1 MKKAVLVGINY
12 ENNPNARLYGCI
24 NDINNM
30 SNLLTDAFGY
40 RTENI
45 TKLRDDI
52 TTPSLLPT
60 RSNIISYLTN
70 LVRDSANCEEIWF
83 HYSGHGS
90 QIVDRSGDES
100 DGRDEVIVPLDY
112 GKTGFIVDDEIFN
125 ILRASR
131 CKTILIFDSCNS
143 GTVCDLQWRFDY
155 MNNRQVKA
163 LNTSQ
168 RVLSNPNIF
177 CFSGARDNQTA
188 ADSYSKEQQQSVG
201 AFTDAFLRCLRN
213 NNMNV
218 DLIRLHTDICMYL
231 QTNGFSQVCTLS
243 TSSATPAYV
252 FKRAGTL
259 GEPSRTL
266 IPVINSSVNRAIVPM
281 NLNLKPQRVNMKH
294 MFAVDAQ
301 SKNIPTIQLDKRM
314 RFIYRQ

>member
-30 SNLLTDAFGY
+30 ANLLTDAFGY
-40 RTENI
+40 KSENI

-52 TTPSLLPT
+52 TTASLLPT

-90 QIVDRSGDES
+90 QIVDRNGDES

-112 GKTGFIVDDEIFN
+112 SKTGFISDDEIFN
-125 ILRASR
+125 ILRSSR
-131 CKTILIFDSCNS
+131 CKTILVFDSCNS

-155 MNNRQVKA
+155 TNNRQVKV
-163 LNTSQ
+163 LNTSL

-188 ADSYSKEQQQSVG
+188 ADSYSKDLRQSVG

-218 DLIRLHTDICMYL
+218 DLVRLHTDICAYL
-231 QTNGFSQVCTLS
+231 QNNGFSQVCTLS
-243 TSSATPAYV
+243 TSSASPSYI
-252 FKRAGTL
+252 FKRAGTI
-259 GEPSRTL
+259 GEPSRA
-266 IPVINSSVNRAIVPM
+266 IMPIMNSSIANSKIISM
-281 NLNLKPQRVNMKH
+281 NLNLKSRGVNMKH
-294 MFAVDAQ
+294 IIADAKTNTMPH
-301 SKNIPTIQLDKRM
+301 SDMRM
-314 RFIYRQ
+314 RFIYKQ